1 MLPVT
6 TYRRV
11 ALTGWDCH
19 LAVGDAAAAWQA
31 VAAGRSSL
39 VREGSGWGAPLAGP
53 AVDWLEDATRAA
65 ARRPWASIADRSGP
79 IAWSVCTS
87 KGDPMGLDPNRK
99 RPDLLVRSFPGALGG
114 HLARHLGLGIH
125 LPLPVVA
132 ACSTGPYAVLAV
144 ADAIEQGRATRGLAG
159 AADGALPPWLRAGFA
174 NLGVLAGA
182 MEPATTVAGGATST
196 GFAPVPGAGLIALA
210 DTPGPW
216 RLVAGVRLG
225 DAGHETHFT
234 DPRTLTAALEAL
246 WSVLPDPAMIVVHG
260 TGTVAGDRYEKEG
273 LDRGPWNQ
281 IPRIACK
288 PLWGHALGASGAVE
302 LAASLEAPVDRLWKL
317 SLGFG
322 GHLAALALERA

>member
-11 ALTGWDCH
+11 ALSGWDCR
-19 LAVGDAAAAWQA
+19 LAVGDAAAAWAA

-39 VREGSGWGAPLAGP
+39 VRDGAGWGAPLPGP

-65 ARRPWASIADRSGP
+65 AMKPWASIADLPGP
-79 IAWSVCTS
+79 LAWSVCTS
-87 KGDPMGLDPNRK
+87 KGDPMGLDPDRQ

-114 HLARHLGLGIH
+114 HLARHLGIGVH
-125 LPLPVVA
+125 LPIPVVA

-182 MEPATTVAGGATST
+182 AEPATTVAGGTAST
-196 GFAPVPGAGLIALA
+196 GFAPVPGAGLVALA
-210 DTPGPW
+210 NAPGPW

-225 DAGHETHFT
+225 DAGHETHFSNPDT
-234 DPRTLTAALEAL
+234 ITTALEAL
-246 WSVLPDPAMIVVHG
+246 WSVLPHPDLIIVHG
-260 TGTVAGDRYEKEG
+260 TGTVAGDRYEKAG
-273 LDRGPWNQ
+273 LDHGPWNE
-281 IPRIACK
+281 IRRIACK

-302 LAASLEAPVDRLWKL
+302 LAAALEAPVGRLWKL

-322 GHLAALALERA
+322 GHLAALALERS